1 MEIFFSLVVKLAPL
15 YLLVWLGYLAGRK
28 LRVNKESIADLLLF
42 VIAPIVVLNGV
53 MTTKL
58 SWTVIAIPFGYF
70 IIAGTLGFLF
80 YTLSK
85 KFWPGTERNIL
96 AFSAGAGNVGYF
108 GLPLVLAVLGESALG
123 IAILIVFGSILYE
136 NTIGFFLVS
145 KSNASIK
152 ESIVKV
158 LLMPRLHA
166 FVVGVILSL
175 LSIQVPEMLKDLFAN
190 ARGAYSVLGMMLV
203 GIGISRVSRSSV
215 DYKFMLS
222 AFFPRFIIWPA
233 ITIGLILLDAN
244 FFHIYN
250 QEIHAV
256 FLLLSAVPM
265 ASNTVAYSSL
275 HGGHSD
281 KTALSVL
288 ISTIIALVFVPLVYN
303 VFSSIIQY

>member
-1 MEIFFSLVVKLAPL
+1 MEIFFSLIVKLAPL
-15 YLLVWLGYLAGRK
+15 YLLVWLGYISGKK
-28 LRVNKESIADLLLF
+28 LRVNKESVADLLLF

-53 MTTKL
+53 MTTNL
-58 SWTVIAIPFGYF
+58 SWTIIAIPFGYF
-70 IIAGTLGFLF
+70 LVSSIIGVGSYFILG
-80 YTLSK
+80 
-85 KFWPGTERNIL
+85 KFWPGSEKNIL

-145 KSNASIK
+145 RSNASIK
-152 ESIVKV
+152 ESLIKV

-203 GIGISRVSRSSV
+203 GIGISGISKASV
-215 DYKFMLS
+215 DLKFMLS
-222 AFFPRFIIWPA
+222 AFIPRFIIWP
-233 ITIGLILLDAN
+233 TIIISFIILDST
-244 FFHIYN
+244 FFKLYST
-250 QEIHAV
+250 EVHAV
-256 FLLLSAVPM
+256 LLLLSSVPM

-275 HGGHSD
+275 YGGHSD
-281 KTALSVL
+281 KTALW
-288 ISTIIALVFVPLVYN
+288 F
-303 VFSSIIQY
+303 

>member
-1 MEIFFSLVVKLAPL
+1 MEIFLSLILKLAPL
-15 YLLVWLGYLAGRK
+15 YLLVWLGYLSGKK

-70 IIAGTLGFLF
+70 AISGILGLLF
-80 YTLSK
+80 YTLLK
-85 KFWPGTERNIL
+85 KVWPGTERNIL

-145 KSNASIK
+145 KSSGSIK
-152 ESIVKV
+152 ESVIKV

-203 GIGISRVSRSSV
+203 GIGISGISKSSV

-222 AFFPRFIIWPA
+222 AFIPKFVIWPGIA
-233 ITIGLILLDAN
+233 IGLILLDTA
-244 FFHIYN
+244 FFHAYSK
-250 QEIHAV
+250 EVHSV

-265 ASNTVAYSSL
+265 ASNTVAYSSFQ
-275 HGGHSD
+275 GGHSD

-288 ISTIIALVFVPLVYN
+288 ISTIIALFLVPLVYN
-303 VFSSIIQY
+303 VFSFIV

>member
-1 MEIFFSLVVKLAPL
+1 MEIFLSLILKLAPL
-15 YLLVWLGYLAGRK
+15 YLLVWLGYISGKK

-58 SWTVIAIPFGYF
+58 SWTVIAIPFAYF
-70 IIAGTLGFLF
+70 AISGIIGVLF
-80 YTLSK
+80 YVLLK
-85 KFWPGTERNIL
+85 KVWPGTERNIL
-96 AFSAGAGNVGYF
+96 SFSAGAGNVGYF

-145 KSNASIK
+145 KSNASVK
-152 ESIVKV
+152 EPIIKV

-203 GIGISRVSRSSV
+203 GIGISGISKSSV

-222 AFFPRFIIWPA
+222 AFIPRFIIWPGIA
-233 ITIGLILLDAN
+233 IGLILLDST
-244 FFHIYN
+244 FFHIYSK
-250 QEIHAV
+250 EIHAV

-275 HGGHSD
+275 QGGHSE

-288 ISTIIALVFVPLVYN
+288 VSTIIALFFVPLVYN
-303 VFSSIIQY
+303 VFSFII

>member
-1 MEIFFSLVVKLAPL
+1 
-15 YLLVWLGYLAGRK
+15 
-28 LRVNKESIADLLLF
+28 
-42 VIAPIVVLNGV
+42 

-70 IIAGTLGFLF
+70 AISGILGVLF

-85 KFWPGTERNIL
+85 KVWPGTERNIL

-145 KSNASIK
+145 KSNASVK
-152 ESIVKV
+152 ESIIKV

-175 LSIQVPEMLKDLFAN
+175 LSVQVPEMLKDLFAN

-203 GIGISRVSRSSV
+203 GIGISGISKASV

-222 AFFPRFIIWPA
+222 AFIPRFIIWPGIA
-233 ITIGLILLDAN
+233 IGLILLDST
-244 FFHIYN
+244 FFHIYSK
-250 QEIHAV
+250 EIRAV

-275 HGGHSD
+275 QGGHPE

-288 ISTIIALVFVPLVYN
+288 ISTIIALFFVPLVYN
-303 VFSSIIQY
+303 VFSFII

>member
-1 MEIFFSLVVKLAPL
+1 MEIFLSLILKLAPL
-15 YLLVWLGYLAGRK
+15 YLLVWLGYVSGKK

-58 SWTVIAIPFGYF
+58 SWTVIAIPFAYF
-70 IIAGTLGFLF
+70 AISGIIGVLF
-80 YTLSK
+80 YVLLK
-85 KFWPGTERNIL
+85 KVWPGTERNIL
-96 AFSAGAGNVGYF
+96 SFSAGAGNVGYF

-145 KSNASIK
+145 KSNASVK
-152 ESIVKV
+152 ESIIKV

-203 GIGISRVSRSSV
+203 GIGISGISKSSV

-222 AFFPRFIIWPA
+222 AFIPRFIIWPGIA
-233 ITIGLILLDAN
+233 IGLILLDST
-244 FFHIYN
+244 FFHIYSK
-250 QEIHAV
+250 EIHAV

-275 HGGHSD
+275 QGGHSE

-288 ISTIIALVFVPLVYN
+288 VSTIIALFFVPLVYN
-303 VFSSIIQY
+303 VFSFII